1 MATSSFVHA
10 MDRALFV
17 GAGFALLGAL
27 VALIWLPN
35 RAAPPAGDPELELVD
50 EEAEVVTVP

>member
-1 MATSSFVHA
+1 

-50 EEAEVVTVP
+50 EEAEVVIVH